1 MRHQFHISDVG
12 LKLIKSYEGYR
23 PDARQLDTGRRVA
36 GYGHAVAKGE
46 SLSVSREE
54 AESLLRDD
62 LAPYEALVNDHIFA
76 PLTQGQFDALV
87 SLAFNIGTDAFLA
100 SDVVAATNNGRILDA
115 ANGFD
120 IWRNSEINGQ
130 IYTIDALVRR
140 RTAEKILFLRPEKAL
155 ALAPRLDLPPRA
167 DEDLIGASTYGPLGD
182 HGNTDSGVVAGAADV
197 TVYRDFTPSRRREDG
212 PAGVLTL
219 SEVYD
224 EDFDAT
230 DFDNGDFDNG
240 DFDDSDYE
248 RDIEPLITPHSDKPS
263 PIAEAAAEVSDRL
276 DALIARPRRNAGQDL
291 PKQLIDAPE
300 ITEQPSKVVPFTG
313 RKGAIRPVSAQ
324 NDSPLSRLD
333 YMKAQDSAKSDGLG
347 SETEAQSTTSQ
358 SLDANPGYND
368 ATIDNAEAKD
378 SAERFIK
385 AGGKT
390 GTLKR
395 RRNPN
400 TGPFIVMC
408 LLGMTLIGASL
419 GAMFSG
425 FDSQW
430 GLRGEM
436 ATNLGL
442 LIGGLFLLGSVYY
455 VLKIIFRRPHHRRAA
470 NI

>member
-46 SLSVSREE
+46 SLSVSRED

-87 SLAFNIGTDAFLA
+87 SLAFNIGTEAFLA

-115 ANGFD
+115 ANAFD
-120 IWRNSEINGQ
+120 VWRKSDINGQ
-130 IYTIDALVRR
+130 VYIIDALVRR

-155 ALAPRLDLPPRA
+155 ALAPRLDLPPHA
-167 DEDLIGASTYGPLGD
+167 DDNLVGASTYGPLGGYND
-182 HGNTDSGVVAGAADV
+182 GDSGIVAGAPDV

-224 EDFDAT
+224 DDDFTA
-230 DFDNGDFDNG
+230 DNFAHETGEAG
-240 DFDDSDYE
+240 
-248 RDIEPLITPHSDKPS
+248 DIEPLITSNTAEKPS

-276 DALIARPRRNAGQDL
+276 DALIARPRRKAGQDL
-291 PKQLIDAPE
+291 PKQLIKAPE

-313 RKGAIRPVSAQ
+313 RKGASQ
-324 NDSPLSRLD
+324 SDGSSEDTPLSRLD
-333 YMKAQDSAKSDGLG
+333 YMKALGSAKLDKTQSDNQKPDNLD
-347 SETEAQSTTSQ
+347 QTTLSQ
-358 SLDANPGYND
+358 TLDTDPGYND
-368 ATIDNAEAKD
+368 DVAADVDAKD
-378 SAERFIK
+378 SAERYIKTGSK
-385 AGGKT
+385 AGKA
-390 GTLKR
+390 KR

-400 TGPFIVMC
+400 TGPFVVMC

-419 GAMFSG
+419 GAMLSG

-430 GLRGEM
+430 GLKGEM

-455 VLKIIFRRPHHRRAA
+455 VLKIIFRRPRERLAA